1 MPACVGKRFGVAL
14 PSYAGQASHVEVV
27 GPSLCRNDYGRV
39 GGRQAVFCSVLST
52 HYLSINPEWTLKFAN
67 GHQRKIEMATHKIVF
82 LPYET
87 EIEVPHGETIIYAA
101 MEAGVHINASCGG
114 EGVCGKCR
122 VLIEEGTVKGGISE
136 KLSRQDQEKGY
147 RLACQAVVQSDLVVR
162 IPVESSLDATVL
174 RRMMTPRK
182 TANIREMNFD
192 ELKEQGLFVAPVEKI
207 FLQLPSPTPQDNLS
221 DITRLI
227 NYLNVKHGEHR
238 LDVALSVIRKIPEVI
253 REKDFEVTATLV
265 RPVRDVGKTRLIN
278 VQAGDT
284 TDRSYAIAMDIG
296 TTTIYGQVIDL
307 ISGEVLAEHGD
318 FNGQI
323 SYGEDVISRIVFA
336 EKPGGLQRLHE
347 VVINTINTV
356 LNKIIK
362 RSGID
367 HEDLSTITLAGNT
380 TMTQL
385 MLKVNPRYIRRSPYV
400 PAATLYPP
408 TRARDLGMV
417 VGEHVAALV
426 YPAISSYVGGDIVAG
441 VMGSGIYR
449 SERLTLYLDVGTN
462 AEIVIGNK
470 DWLACAACSAGPA
483 FEGGG
488 LKFGMRAEKGAIE
501 DFSLDPLTYEPM
513 LITIGNVRPKG
524 ICGSGLIT
532 MVAGM
537 FEMGVINN
545 LGKFNHDLKTDRI
558 RKEDGVYEYVLAWKD
573 ETEIDRDVTLT
584 EIDIENLI
592 RAKGA
597 IYSGCMTLLTEVGLS
612 IQDIEHIILAGGFG
626 SHVDLEKAMVIGLL
640 PEMDAEKVTFI
651 GNGSLMGA
659 RMSSLTNRIRKDV
672 VQVTK
677 KMTNF
682 ELSDTGSY
690 MDNYIA
696 ALFLPHTDIN
706 QFPRLKAR
714 FEARKKN

>member
-1 MPACVGKRFGVAL
+1 MKMTT
-14 PSYAGQASHVEVV
+14 H
-27 GPSLCRNDYGRV
+27 
-39 GGRQAVFCSVLST
+39 SV
-52 HYLSINPEWTLKFAN
+52 
-67 GHQRKIEMATHKIVF
+67 VF

-87 EIEVPHGETIIYAA
+87 KITVADGETIIHAA
-101 MEAGVHINASCGG
+101 LEAGVHINASCGG

-122 VLIEEGTVKGGISE
+122 VLIEEGTVEGGISE
-136 KLSRQDQEKGY
+136 KISREDRDKGY
-147 RLACQAVVQSDLVVR
+147 RLACQAVVKNDLVVR
-162 IPVESSLDATVL
+162 IPVESALDAGAL
-174 RRMMTPRK
+174 RRHMTPRK
-182 TANIREMNFD
+182 TAHIREMNFE
-192 ELKEQGLFVAPVEKI
+192 ELKEKGLFVPPVEKI
-207 FLQLPSPTPQDNLS
+207 FVKLSEPTAQDNLA

-227 NYLNVKHGEHR
+227 SYLKANHDEHR
-238 LDVALSVIRKIPEVI
+238 LDVALSVIRKIPDVI
-253 REKDFEVTATLV
+253 REMDFEVTATLV

-278 VQAGDT
+278 VQPGDT
-284 TDRSYAIAMDIG
+284 TSRSYAIAMDIG

-307 ISGEVLAEHGD
+307 ISGDVLAEYGD

-323 SYGEDVISRIVFA
+323 SYGEDVISRIVYA
-336 EKPGGLQRLHE
+336 EKPGGLDRVHE
-347 VVINTINTV
+347 VVLGTINTV
-356 LNKIIK
+356 LDKIIK
-362 RSGID
+362 QSGID

-385 MLKVNPRYIRRSPYV
+385 MLKINPRSIRRSPYV

-408 TRARDLGMV
+408 TRAKDLGMA
-417 VGEHVAALV
+417 VGDHVSALV
-426 YPAISSYVGGDIVAG
+426 YPAVSSYVGGDIVAG

-449 SERLTLYLDVGTN
+449 TEKLTLYLDVGTN

-488 LKFGMRAEKGAIE
+488 LKYGMRAEKGAIE
-501 DFSLDPLTYEPM
+501 DFSIDPVTYEPM
-513 LITIGNVRPKG
+513 IITIGNVRPKG

-532 MVAGM
+532 MVATM
-537 FEMGVINN
+537 FEMGIINN
-545 LGKFNHDLKTDRI
+545 LGKFNRDLETERI
-558 RKEDGVYEYVLAWKD
+558 REGDGAYEYVLAWKQ
-573 ETEIDRDVTLT
+573 ETQIDRDVTLT

-597 IYSGCMTLLTEVGLS
+597 IYSGCMTLLTEVGMNL
-612 IQDIEHIILAGGFG
+612 QDIEHIILAGGFG
-626 SHVDLEKAMVIGLL
+626 SYVDLEKAMVIGLL
-640 PEMDAEKVTFI
+640 PEMDAAKVIFI

-672 VQVTK
+672 VEVTH

-682 ELSDTGSY
+682 ELSDTASY

-706 QFPRLKAR
+706 QFPKLKAR
-714 FEARKKN
+714 LEALKKIQK